1 MYERVM
7 GDSFATLPRAV
18 QRFHRLSGRAEL
30 HGWVETHPPQTLLAH
45 LLALCLGTPRR
56 ASRGPLRFVLEAG
69 PDGERWTRCFPRQ
82 TMRSR
87 MRLVAGQIEESLGL
101 ARLRFV
107 LSASSGTLRMELCS
121 LRFLGL
127 PCPAWLRP
135 RIVAEEVGTDE
146 QLRFRVS
153 AALPWVGVVASYRGH
168 LDIGPEPRP

>member
-7 GDSFATLPRAV
+7 GASFTTLPVAV
-18 QRFHRLSGRAEL
+18 QRFHRLTGRAEW
-30 HGWVETHPPQTLLAH
+30 HGWVETQAPTSMPAR

-69 PDGERWTRCFPRQ
+69 PDTERWTRCFPHQ

-107 LSASSGTLRMELCS
+107 LAASSGTLTMELAS

-127 PCPAWLRP
+127 PCPRWLLP
-135 RIVAEEVGTDE
+135 RIVAEEVGTEE
-146 QLRFRVS
+146 QLRFRVEAS
-153 AALPWVGVVASYRGH
+153 LPWVGLVASYRGH
-168 LDIGPEPRP
+168 LDIGRAPRT